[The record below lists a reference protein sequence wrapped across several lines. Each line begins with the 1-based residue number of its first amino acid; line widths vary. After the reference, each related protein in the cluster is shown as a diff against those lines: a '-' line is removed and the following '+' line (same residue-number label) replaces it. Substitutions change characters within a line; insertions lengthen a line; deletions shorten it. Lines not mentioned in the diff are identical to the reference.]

1 MKKIGISTDYV
12 CDLPQNYFEEN
23 DVSVMYFYI
32 TTNTGR
38 FRDGFEIDSTN
49 LIEYFESG
57 GEKAETK
64 APDPSEYKALFEKQL
79 EKYDEV
85 IHISISDKISL
96 SYQNALEAAKDM
108 GSGSERIHVVNSEHL
123 STGIGHIVMGAVELR
138 DDGNSVEDILGY
150 VEGLKRRVS
159 TSFIAQNA
167 DYLYRNGKVSKS
179 VADICSA
186 FMLHPVLTIKG
197 GKIVLKGIQIGNYDK
212 SVKRYIKRE
221 LRHDKKID
229 KSRLFITH
237 AGCTVKMITEAKT
250 EIKKYCTFKEVV
262 TTKASA
268 TITSNCGKG
277 TLGVLFIYNN

>member
-1 MKKIGISTDYV
+1 MKKIGITTDCV
-12 CDLPQNYFEEN
+12 CDLPQDYFEAN
-23 DVSVMYFYI
+23 DVGVMYFYI
-32 TTNTGR
+32 TTSTGC
-38 FRDGFEIDSTN
+38 FRDVYEIDSTN

-85 IHISISDKISL
+85 IHISISSKISL
-96 SYQNALEAAKDM
+96 SYQNALEAAETL
-108 GSGSERIHVVNSEHL
+108 GAAGALVHVVNSEHL
-123 STGIGHIVMGAVELR
+123 STGIGHIVMGAVDLR
-138 DDGNSVEDILGY
+138 NDGNSVQDILEY
-150 VEGLKRRVS
+150 VERLKRRVS
-159 TSFIAQNA
+159 TSFIARNA
-167 DYLYRNGKVSKS
+167 DYLYRNGKVSKA
-179 VADICSA
+179 VADICST
-186 FMLHPVLTIKG
+186 FMLHPILTLKE
-197 GKIVLKGIQIGNYDK
+197 GKIVLKGMQIGNYDK

-221 LRHDKKID
+221 LKHNKKID

-237 AGCTVKMITEAKT
+237 AGCTVKMITEAKA
-250 EIKKYCTFKEVV
+250 EIKKYCTFKEVL